1 MKDKMKE
8 GVVLLFLAVLA
19 SIAHLCLVTVM
30 VLPIGL
36 AFMGL
41 SYTILSLHVA
51 VTGAEIDVILY
62 ASYMTTFLTS
72 IWVLYNKE
80 TVLDPKGRERRRRR
94 RRKGPI
100 DEQ

>member
-1 MKDKMKE
+1 MIQKMIE
-8 GVVLLFLAVLA
+8 GVVILFLAVIA
-19 SIAHLCLVTVM
+19 ATAHLFLVTVM
-30 VLPIGL
+30 IIPIGL

-41 SYTILSLHVA
+41 SYTLLSLHVA
-51 VTGAEIDVILY
+51 VTGAEIDVFLY
-62 ASYMTTFLTS
+62 ASYVTTFLTS

-94 RRKGPI
+94 RKGPI